1 MVISKQQSN
10 AFWEIKAFAIFTVF
24 FAHMPVLSDNIPHI
38 AYFFEVAG
46 VVGVP
51 MFMMMSGFFN
61 LHSTTPLGKTFLRLF
76 VPLLIWGSVCFT
88 LHIIKTPTD
97 TIVVDWIKFVMG
109 SKSVFYFVPMLFCCI
124 LLVHYVNDWFLL
136 LLGVLSQVLSSLQT
150 LFPYG
155 DVWTVNLNPFNFTV
169 YFCLGRLIR
178 KYWGGRVSYKFLV
191 PICLICSIVFPLF
204 ITPSYE
210 NPFIVAVAFSVM
222 ILTYGLFIN
231 YKNKWLIEIGKM
243 SFVIYLCHIQI
254 AGFIQAL
261 YRPLWGTWLELTKV
275 FVAFFIVCVFCFAL
289 KSVLVQFKLEK
300 VTRYLGF
307 R

>member
-1 MVISKQQSN
+1 MVISKQQSD
-10 AFWEIKAFAIFTVF
+10 AFWEIKALAIFTVF

-124 LLVHYVNDWFLL
+124 LLAHYVNDGLLL
-136 LLGVLSQVLSSLQT
+136 LLGLLSQVLSSYT
-150 LFPYG
+150 NIIPYG

-169 YFCLGRLIR
+169 YFCFGRLIR
-178 KYWGGRVSYKFLV
+178 KYWDGCISYKLWV
-191 PICLICSIVFPLF
+191 PIGLICSIVISLF
-204 ITPSYE
+204 ITPCYE
-210 NPFIVAVAFSVM
+210 NPFIVVLALSVL
-222 ILTYGLFIN
+222 ILAYGLFMN
-231 YKNKWLIEIGKM
+231 YRSKWLIEIGKM

-289 KSVLVQFKLEK
+289 KWVLERLKLNK